1 MPTLTALQMGWEL
14 SWNPTA
20 MKISHSTNLK
30 LNGTKAEQFSN
41 MNGAIFM

>member
-1 MPTLTALQMGWEL
+1 MDLAL

-20 MKISHSTNLK
+20 MKISHSTNRK
-30 LNGTKAEQFSN
+30 LNGTKVEQFSN